1 MTSGSLLLALSLSLA
16 GLQQQVPSPQAQ
28 GAIIWGQVR
37 SERTGAPLSGAL
49 VEVRPPGG
57 LTVLSA
63 ATDTNGVYVLRGVPH
78 GRQLVRAMHID
89 HAPHEIEILVVADRQ
104 IYDFDLELRPVRLPV
119 VNARAER
126 GVPQLRDTVAMSA
139 PEFSAA
145 NARAIDGS
153 PGVAELGLAE
163 AAREVP
169 GFEPVDPSDVLFV
182 RGSAADL
189 KLVLLNGAPVY
200 APYHI
205 GGLIHTLDVDVLRSA
220 TLYLGGAPAR
230 YDGGLSYVMDLETRS
245 GRRSGPHARLG
256 SDLLAAN
263 AQVEG
268 PIGPRISY
276 MAAGRAVHGYGTDA
290 FFVGHLPYGYADG
303 LGRVDVAI
311 GDSAALSLSGFW
323 NRESV
328 VLDSI
333 MDREQVA
340 DWGNR
345 AGSVRYRTTYHG
357 TDALVTVATGTFT
370 TGLPLGGVRPLM
382 TSGISERSRATADF
396 ERALGPGRVFFGI
409 SHDRLGFEYR
419 AETRSPPEDSLLVRS
434 RADGSISGAYVDGT
448 VNVLN
453 RVRLRAGLRA
463 DHFSLHPG
471 VRLAPRLAATLLLN
485 NRATLTLAGG
495 QYRQYVRHPGRGL
508 VFLGSPMPDSATE
521 PPLTVAE
528 ATHFIISLGQDL
540 GEDVRLGLEGYYKL
554 FDGLPSTQDGTA
566 EASGVD
572 VWVRRSEGRF
582 RGWLSYSL
590 GWVWSMR
597 DAKPR
602 PIQSFA
608 GRQLVSTGISGP
620 VLGGGEFD
628 VRVSYGA
635 GLPYT
640 AIPESE
646 ASSPVF
652 TVSYRERP
660 QFGEV
665 PGPPDS
671 PTDPDQ
677 PYLRVDAELQRT
689 WRARVGSFEF
699 DITPYVK
706 VLNALNR
713 RDALFYRFD
722 RDAGAA
728 EPLAGLPVLPL
739 VGMQWSF

>member
-1 MTSGSLLLALSLSLA
+1 MA
-16 GLQQQVPSPQAQ
+16 GLQQQALPPQAQ
-28 GAIIWGQVR
+28 GAAIVWGQVR
-37 SERTGAPLSGAL
+37 SEKTGAPLAGAL
-49 VEVRPPGG
+49 VEVRSPNGV
-57 LTVLSA
+57 TVLSA
-63 ATDTNGVYVLRGVPH
+63 ATDSNGVYVLRGVPH

-126 GVPQLRDTVAMSA
+126 GVPQLGDTVSMTAS
-139 PEFSAA
+139 EFSAA

-153 PGVAELGLAE
+153 PGMAELGLAE

-245 GRRSGPHARLG
+245 GRNTAPHARIG

-263 AQVEG
+263 ASVEG
-268 PIGPRISY
+268 PVGARISY
-276 MAAGRAVHGYGTDA
+276 LVSGRAVHGYGMDA
-290 FFVGHLPYGYADG
+290 FFVGRLPYGYGDA
-303 LGRVDVAI
+303 LARVDVAI
-311 GDSAALSLSGFW
+311 GDSAALSVSGFW

-340 DWGNR
+340 DWGND
-345 AGSVRYRTTYHG
+345 AASVRYRTTYHG
-357 TDALVTVATGTFT
+357 TDALLTVATGQFT

-396 ERALGPGRVFFGI
+396 ERQLGPGRLFFGV
-409 SHDRLGFEYR
+409 SHDELGFEYR
-419 AETRSPPEDSLLVRS
+419 AEARAAGRDSLLVRS
-434 RADGSISGAYVDGT
+434 RADGSVSGAYLDGT
-448 VNVLN
+448 LN
-453 RVRLRAGLRA
+453 LLSRVRLRGGLRA
-463 DHFSLHPG
+463 DIFSLYPG

-485 NRATLTLAGG
+485 DRASLTLAGG

-508 VFLGSPMPDSATE
+508 VFQGSPMPDSATE
-521 PPLTVAE
+521 PPLNVAE
-528 ATHFIISLGQDL
+528 ATHFIVSLGQDL
-540 GEDVRLGLEGYYKL
+540 GEDVRLGLEGYYKQ

-572 VWVRRSEGRF
+572 VWLRRSEGRL
-582 RGWLSYSL
+582 RGWVSYSL

-602 PIQSFA
+602 PMQSFA
-608 GRQLVSTGISGP
+608 GRHLVSTGLSGP
-620 VLGGGEFD
+620 FPGGGVFD

-646 ASSPVF
+646 SNSPVF
-652 TVSYRERP
+652 TASFRERP
-660 QFGEV
+660 QFNDV
-665 PGPPDS
+665 PDGS
-671 PTDPDQ
+671 EAATEPDQ
-677 PYLRVDAELQRT
+677 PYVRVDAELERT
-689 WRARVGSFEF
+689 WRARVGNFTF
-699 DITPYVK
+699 DVTPYLK

-722 RDAGAA
+722 REAGAA

-739 VGMQWSF
+739 IGMQWSF